1 MTIDGP
7 LFADNAVQAMEQAA
21 SLALLKFA
29 QQAEGHAKAELSPG
43 HGVRTGRLQRSIVGR
58 LTAPLVAIVA
68 ADEGSGTALV
78 YAAAIEYG
86 WPLGYPG
93 LRGAFAGYGYMAA
106 GQAWAESAD
115 LDTAIG
121 PVIVEALS

>member
-1 MTIDGP
+1 
-7 LFADNAVQAMEQAA
+7 
-21 SLALLKFA
+21 
-29 QQAEGHAKAELSPG
+29 
-43 HGVRTGRLQRSIVGR
+43 
-58 LTAPLVAIVA
+58 VA